1 MGYRLNVNWKNR
13 KKKQIAIITVVA
25 FILSLFSN
33 TVSINTQLV
42 GASENRKFVID
53 NITANDKVNSNDDI
67 FELSRST
74 EKLND
79 NEIKVSLDIKV
90 NKDNIPVESIE
101 LDTEEGDSK
110 AISNIFIAEAL
121 TEGFN
126 LINDSVKLEEFK
138 EREEDNVDLTNSL
151 KDKEYEALSMESGE
165 NNLSL
170 NLKDVS
176 YKELRLSYVIA
187 INSEIKALEN
197 LELFKESSFKYIIK
211 EGNEEQEMNSPN
223 ALITIREV
231 ALEMESKD
239 IEAISEEIE
248 KNEDIKETIDQEN
261 TEILKEGQ
269 ESFQD
274 ENTSIDLGDIVSEE
288 ETSDEIGNEGEIIDE
303 TLIGESL
310 YVPMITEEEVVE
322 PISDNFTT
330 VNGNVELRKTA
341 IALGDDKYQITLNV
355 SGTPKQVNPPTG
367 DIVLVIDKSGSMED
381 KIATVKNAAKNF
393 CEKILEGNPTNIR
406 IGIVTYDYSGTTSG
420 YGNYNND
427 SRVACDFTSDLSKL
441 TTTINS
447 INAKGGTNTEA
458 GIKRADELITPSKA
472 DKKYVVL
479 FTDGLPTV
487 SNGKKYSNNN
497 TDTFISAA
505 QTAYSNILENNS
517 GLKFYSLGLFTNAN
531 NTTKN
536 KAINF
541 LKTIQNVIAQDDFAA
556 KYYTQDL
563 NSINSIFTDIGT
575 EIRNDINKV
584 LAKDVNI
591 SDTITEYFTFV
602 ADTVEVTGDVKGE
615 VTITNTNNKDGEDVV
630 NVTIPEIGENGAT
643 ITFTVEAKD
652 PYFSANNIP
661 TNIEANIDYTEPTDD
676 TKHSGIF
683 PVPTVNI
690 EPKMAKIDIT
700 KYVENLPTEGEDAD
714 KEFKINIERVKDSGD
729 TPEYLNDKIEK
740 TITKAELEEGYGK
753 VNLEYRIV
761 SEDVYNTLSDV
772 EKQTAI
778 IAGHYNIKEV
788 DIPTNYIN
796 ESIVIND
803 GSFNNN
809 NANFTVDKNNKE
821 ISIKVNNRYTL
832 TNNLILNKTATDNG
846 DGTFEIALNVKKKA
860 SDVQPSEKEK
870 IDVVF
875 AIDASN
881 SMSGKWNDVSTQIN
895 NIASALINNSEIEA
909 RVGVVTFSNSIDN
922 SGNIQ
927 KGSDNDATVVSG
939 LSNNTTNIS
948 NALQSF
954 NTFGSSGGSNWIPIV
969 GTVNYVDP
977 TNVQAGLNKA
987 NSLLTDANTTK
998 YIILFTDGPTTLSN
1012 AKEFSI
1018 YKSDFDNFKSDT
1030 VATAKTIKDSGIE
1043 IISLGQGNNTA
1054 LIYSNDWVN
1063 KQNPENNNIS
1073 MLSSITSAA
1082 WDTSKYFKTE
1092 KTSGGANSLSAIF
1105 TNAKAYIESNISAS
1119 SPSEDTS
1126 IIENA
1131 TVTDIV
1137 TDIFD
1142 IVSNGYGDNVDYII
1156 TPNDGSSL
1164 TQSPKYD
1171 SSNKS
1176 NNILSWSGLKIDN
1189 AGFTI
1194 KFKVKPKDEYHAE
1207 NNVFTNVEAKVVYDN
1222 NTEYFN
1228 KPTVNLGIRGSLTVT
1243 KNLIGETNSEQKF
1256 EITVQGGNNNESY
1269 TFNLAGGD
1277 SETKNVI
1284 LKDTNSV
1291 INVSG
1296 QTMTIGTYTVT
1307 EVNIP
1312 SGYEFGK
1319 MTINDKVLEN
1329 GATFELNKGN
1339 NSININVTNIVV
1351 PTINKTATSVEGEEG
1366 VYEIELKVNNIFAK
1380 NVVITD
1386 EVTPK
1391 FDIVDNGY
1399 GQGKTSVVTI
1409 GDEVKEIA
1417 PTKTD
1422 NKTLTWSLGDVPASE
1437 GEVNAQNISIKFKV
1451 KVVNDYIFGE
1461 FDTNVDATLSYTH
1474 SESEET
1480 VVTHFNKPTVTIEP
1494 KVGRISITKMVAEVE
1509 GIMDESFNISL
1520 LGTEGNNN
1528 LNQRYTMNVNG
1539 NSTEDIEFYL
1549 KDIKTDVSL
1558 NEANTSINYMNI
1570 GSYKVEELIPM
1581 NYSSDIKVEYK
1592 YSESADWE
1600 TLTTGSTF
1608 EVSKKTPNIYIR
1620 VTNTKVNDKYWYD
1633 NSKVEN
1639 KLKYTA
1645 YTQSAARS
1653 ILNSITNTL
1662 KNIFN

>member
-1 MGYRLNVNWKNR
+1 MGYRLDVNWKNR

-33 TVSINTQLV
+33 TVSINTHLV

-53 NITANDKVNSNDDI
+53 NVTANDKVNSNDDI

-90 NKDNIPVESIE
+90 NKDNIPVENIE

-110 AISNIFIAEAL
+110 AISNIVITEAL

-126 LINDSVKLEEFK
+126 LINDSIKLEEVK

-176 YKELRLSYVIA
+176 YKELRISYVIA

-211 EGNEEQEMNSPN
+211 EGNEEQEMDSPN

-231 ALEMESKD
+231 VLEIESKD

-248 KNEDIKETIDQEN
+248 KSEDIKEIIDQEN
-261 TEILKEGQ
+261 TEILEEGQ
-269 ESFQD
+269 ESFQE
-274 ENTSIDLGDIVSEE
+274 ENTSINLGDIVSEE
-288 ETSDEIGNEGEIIDE
+288 EILDEIGNEGQIIDE

-310 YVPMITEEEVVE
+310 YVPMTIEEKVVE

-330 VNGNVELRKTA
+330 VNDNVELRKTA

-381 KIATVKNAAKNF
+381 KIKTVKNAAKNF

-427 SRVACDFTSDLSKL
+427 SRVACDFTSDLSTL
-441 TTTINS
+441 RTTINS

-458 GIKRADELITPSKA
+458 GIKRANELITPSTA

-505 QTAYSNILENNS
+505 QTAYSNILKNNP

-531 NTTKN
+531 STTKN

-615 VTITNTNNKDGEDVV
+615 VTITNTTNEDGEDVV
-630 NVTIPEIGENGAT
+630 NVTIPEIGKNGAT

-661 TNIEANIDYTEPTDD
+661 TNIEANIDYTEPTDN

-714 KEFKINIERVKDSGD
+714 KEFKINIERVKASGD
-729 TPEYLNDKIEK
+729 TSEHLNDKIEK

-761 SEDVYNTLSDV
+761 SEAVYNTLLDV

-788 DIPTNYIN
+788 DIPANYIN
-796 ESIVIND
+796 ESIVINN
-803 GSFNNN
+803 GIFNNN

-881 SMSGKWNDVSTQIN
+881 SMSGKWNDISTQVN
-895 NIASALINNSEIEA
+895 NIASALINNSEIES
-909 RVGVVTFSNSIDN
+909 RVGVVAFSNSVDN

-948 NALQSF
+948 NALKSF
-954 NTFGSSGGSNWIPIV
+954 NTFGSSGGSFWR
-969 GTVNYVDP
+969 VNYVDP
-977 TNVQAGLNKA
+977 TNVEAGLNKA

-1012 AKEFSI
+1012 GKEFSRD
-1018 YKSDFDNFKSDT
+1018 KSDFDNFKSDT
-1030 VATAKTIKDSGIE
+1030 VATAKTIKDSRIE
-1043 IISLGQGNNTA
+1043 IISLGQGNSTGLAYRLDN
-1054 LIYSNDWVN
+1054 IN
-1063 KQNPENNNIS
+1063 QINPENNNIS
-1073 MLSSITSAA
+1073 MLSSITSAT
-1082 WDTSKYFKTE
+1082 WDMSKYFKTE
-1092 KTSGGANSLSAIF
+1092 KTSGGANNLSAIF
-1105 TNAKAYIESNISAS
+1105 TNAKAYIESNISES

-1126 IIENA
+1126 IIEDA

-1142 IVSNGYGDNVDYII
+1142 IVSDGYGSGVDYII
-1156 TPNDGSSL
+1156 MPNEGSSL

-1194 KFKVKPKDEYHAE
+1194 KFKVRPKDEYHAE
-1207 NNVFTNVEAKVVYDN
+1207 DNVFTNVEAKVVYDN

-1228 KPTVNLGIRGSLTVT
+1228 KPTVNLGIRGSLTVA

-1256 EITVQGGNNNESY
+1256 EITVKGGNNNESY

-1291 INVSG
+1291 INVSD

-1312 SGYEFGK
+1312 SGYEFAK
-1319 MTINDKVLEN
+1319 MTINDTALEN
-1329 GATFELNKGN
+1329 GATFELNKDN
-1339 NSININVTNIVV
+1339 NSININVTNFVV

-1386 EVTPK
+1386 EVTPE

-1399 GQGKTSVVTI
+1399 DQGKISVITI
-1409 GDEVKEIA
+1409 DDEVKEIT
-1417 PTKTD
+1417 PTKTGD
-1422 NKTLTWSLGDVPASE
+1422 KILTWSLGNVPSNGA
-1437 GEVNAQNISIKFKV
+1437 NAQNISIKFKV

-1461 FDTNVDATLSYTH
+1461 FNTNVDATLSYTH

-1494 KVGRISITKMVAEVE
+1494 KVGRISITKMVAGVE

-1520 LGTEGNNN
+1520 VGTEDNNN

-1549 KDIKTDVSL
+1549 KDINTDVSL

-1570 GSYKVEELIPM
+1570 GTYKVEELIPM
-1581 NYSSDIKVEYK
+1581 NYRSDIEVEYK

-1608 EVSKKTPNIYIR
+1608 EVSKTTPNIYIR

-1645 YTQSAARS
+1645 STQSAVRS
-1653 ILNSITNTL
+1653 ILNSITNTI

>member
-1 MGYRLNVNWKNR
+1 MGYRLDVNWKNR
-13 KKKQIAIITVVA
+13 KKKHIAIITVVA

-53 NITANDKVNSNDDI
+53 DVTANDNVNSNDDI

-90 NKDNIPVESIE
+90 NKDNIHVENIE
-101 LDTEEGDSK
+101 LDTEEGGSK
-110 AISNIFIAEAL
+110 AISNILITEAL

-126 LINDSVKLEEFK
+126 LINDSIKLEEVK

-176 YKELRLSYVIA
+176 YKELRLSYVIV

-211 EGNEEQEMNSPN
+211 EGNEEQEIDSPN
-223 ALITIREV
+223 ALITTREV
-231 ALEMESKD
+231 ALEIESKD

-269 ESFQD
+269 ESFQE
-274 ENTSIDLGDIVSEE
+274 ENTSINLGDIVSEE
-288 ETSDEIGNEGEIIDE
+288 ETSDEIGNEGQIIDE

-310 YVPMITEEEVVE
+310 YVPITIEEKVVE

-330 VNGNVELRKTA
+330 VNDNVELRKTA

-381 KIATVKNAAKNF
+381 KIETVKNAAKNF

-427 SRVACDFTSDLSKL
+427 SRVACDFTSDLSTL
-441 TTTINS
+441 RTTINS

-497 TDTFISAA
+497 TDIFISAA
-505 QTAYSNILENNS
+505 QKAYSDILRNNP

-541 LKTIQNVIAQDDFAA
+541 LKTIQNVIAEDDFAA

-615 VTITNTNNKDGEDVV
+615 VTITNTTNKDGEDVV
-630 NVTIPEIGENGAT
+630 NVIIPEIGGNGAT

-652 PYFSANNIP
+652 PYFSTNNIP

-676 TKHSGIF
+676 TKYSGIF
-683 PVPTVNI
+683 LVPTVNI

-714 KEFKINIERVKDSGD
+714 KEFKINIERVKASGD
-729 TPEYLNDKIEK
+729 TSEYLNDKIEK

-761 SEDVYNTLSDV
+761 SEAVYNTLSDV

-788 DIPTNYIN
+788 DIPANYIN
-796 ESIVIND
+796 ESIVINN

-832 TNNLILNKTATDNG
+832 TNNLILNKSATDNG

-895 NIASALINNSEIEA
+895 NIASTLINNSEIEA
-909 RVGVVTFSNSIDN
+909 RVGVVTFSNSTYSDWW
-922 SGNIQ
+922 GTNISP
-927 KGSDNDATVVSG
+927 GSDKDAKVVSE
-939 LSNNTTNIS
+939 LSNNTTSID
-948 NALQSF
+948 NALKSVKS
-954 NTFGSSGGSNWIPIV
+954 FGSSGGSFV
-969 GTVNYVDP
+969 RVNYVDP

-987 NSLLTDANTTK
+987 NSLLTDSSATK
-998 YIILFTDGPTTLSN
+998 YIILFTDGPATLSN
-1012 AKEFSI
+1012 GKEFSRD
-1018 YKSDFDNFKSDT
+1018 KSNFDNFKSDT
-1030 VATAKTIKDSGIE
+1030 VSTANTIKDNGIR
-1043 IISLGQGNNTA
+1043 IISLGQGNSTG
-1054 LIYSNDWVN
+1054 LVYFNDDKN
-1063 KQNPENNNIS
+1063 QINPENNNIS
-1073 MLSSITSAA
+1073 MLSSITSAT

-1126 IIENA
+1126 IIEDA

-1142 IVSNGYGDNVDYII
+1142 IVSDGYGSGVDYVI
-1156 TPNDGSSL
+1156 TPNAGSSL
-1164 TQSPKYD
+1164 TQNPEYD

-1189 AGFTI
+1189 YGFTI

-1207 NNVFTNVEAKVVYDN
+1207 NNVFTNVEAKVVYYN

-1228 KPTVNLGIRGSLTVT
+1228 KPTVNLGIRGSLTVA

-1256 EITVQGGNNNESY
+1256 EITVKGGNNNESY

-1312 SGYEFGK
+1312 SGYEFAK
-1319 MTINDKVLEN
+1319 MTINDTVLEN

-1339 NSININVTNIVV
+1339 NSININVTNVVV
-1351 PTINKTATSVEGEEG
+1351 PTINKTATSVEDEEG

-1380 NVVITD
+1380 SVVIKD
-1386 EVTPK
+1386 EVTPE
-1391 FDIVDNGY
+1391 FIIVDDGY
-1399 GQGKTSVVTI
+1399 GTGKTSIVTI
-1409 GDEVKEIA
+1409 DNSPKEIN
-1417 PTKTD
+1417 P
-1422 NKTLTWSLGDVPASE
+1422 NRNSKTLTWNLSNIPESGTD
-1437 GEVNAQNISIKFKV
+1437 AQDISIKFKV
-1451 KVVNDYIFGE
+1451 KVINDYIFGE
-1461 FDTNVDATLSYTH
+1461 FNTNVDATLSYTH

-1494 KVGRISITKMVAEVE
+1494 KVGRISITKMVAGVE
-1509 GIMDESFNISL
+1509 GIIDESFNISL
-1520 LGTEGNNN
+1520 VGTEDNKN
-1528 LNQRYTMNVNG
+1528 LNQKYTINVNG

-1549 KDIKTDVSL
+1549 KDIETDVTL

-1570 GSYKVEELIPM
+1570 GNYKVEELIPM
-1581 NYSSDIKVEYK
+1581 NYSKDIKIEYK
-1592 YSESADWE
+1592 YTESGDWNE
-1600 TLTTGSTF
+1600 LTTGTTF
-1608 EVSKKTPNIYIR
+1608 EVSKTTPNVYIR
-1620 VTNTKVNDKYWYD
+1620 VTNTKVNDKYWHD

-1645 YTQSAARS
+1645 STQSDARS
-1653 ILNSITNTL
+1653 ILNSITNTI

>member
-1 MGYRLNVNWKNR
+1 MGYRLDVNWKNR
-13 KKKQIAIITVVA
+13 KKKHIAIITVVA

-53 NITANDKVNSNDDI
+53 DVTANDNVNSNDDI

-90 NKDNIPVESIE
+90 NKDNIHVENIE
-101 LDTEEGDSK
+101 LDTEEGGSK
-110 AISNIFIAEAL
+110 AISNILITEAL

-126 LINDSVKLEEFK
+126 LINDSIKLEEVK

-211 EGNEEQEMNSPN
+211 EGNEEQEIDSPN
-223 ALITIREV
+223 ALITTREV
-231 ALEMESKD
+231 ALEIESKD

-248 KNEDIKETIDQEN
+248 KNEDIKKTIDQEN

-269 ESFQD
+269 ESFQE
-274 ENTSIDLGDIVSEE
+274 ENTSINLGDIVSEE
-288 ETSDEIGNEGEIIDE
+288 ETSDEIGNEGQIIDE

-310 YVPMITEEEVVE
+310 YVPITIEEKVVE

-330 VNGNVELRKTA
+330 VNDNVELRKTA

-381 KIATVKNAAKNF
+381 KIETVKNAAKNF

-427 SRVACDFTSDLSKL
+427 SRVACDFTSDLSTL
-441 TTTINS
+441 RTTINS

-497 TDTFISAA
+497 TDIFISAA
-505 QTAYSNILENNS
+505 QKAYSDILRNNP

-541 LKTIQNVIAQDDFAA
+541 LKTIQNVIAEDDFAA

-615 VTITNTNNKDGEDVV
+615 VTITNTTNKDGEDVV
-630 NVTIPEIGENGAT
+630 NVIIPEIGENGAT

-652 PYFSANNIP
+652 PYFSTNNIP

-676 TKHSGIF
+676 TKYSGIF
-683 PVPTVNI
+683 LVPTVNI

-714 KEFKINIERVKDSGD
+714 KEFKINIERVKASGD
-729 TPEYLNDKIEK
+729 TSEYLNDKIEK

-761 SEDVYNTLSDV
+761 SEAVYNTLSDV

-788 DIPTNYIN
+788 DIPANYIN
-796 ESIVIND
+796 ESIVINN

-832 TNNLILNKTATDNG
+832 TNNLILNKSATDNG

-895 NIASALINNSEIEA
+895 NIASTLINNSEIEA
-909 RVGVVTFSNSIDN
+909 RVGVVTFSNSTYSDWW
-922 SGNIQ
+922 GTNISP
-927 KGSDNDATVVSG
+927 GSDKDAKVVSE
-939 LSNNTTNIS
+939 LSNNTTSID
-948 NALQSF
+948 NALKSVKS
-954 NTFGSSGGSNWIPIV
+954 FGSSGGSFV
-969 GTVNYVDP
+969 RVNYVDP

-987 NSLLTDANTTK
+987 NSLLTDSSATK
-998 YIILFTDGPTTLSN
+998 YIILFTDGPATLSN
-1012 AKEFSI
+1012 GKEFSRD
-1018 YKSDFDNFKSDT
+1018 KSNFDNFKSDT
-1030 VATAKTIKDSGIE
+1030 VSTANTIKDNGIR
-1043 IISLGQGNNTA
+1043 IISLGQGNSTG
-1054 LIYSNDWVN
+1054 LVYFNDDKN
-1063 KQNPENNNIS
+1063 QINPENNNIS
-1073 MLSSITSAA
+1073 MLSSITSAT

-1126 IIENA
+1126 IIEDA

-1142 IVSNGYGDNVDYII
+1142 IVSDGYGSGVDYVI
-1156 TPNDGSSL
+1156 TPNAGSSL
-1164 TQSPKYD
+1164 TQNPEYD

-1189 AGFTI
+1189 YGFTI

-1207 NNVFTNVEAKVVYDN
+1207 NNVFTNVEAKVVYYN

-1228 KPTVNLGIRGSLTVT
+1228 KPTVNLGIRGSLTVA

-1256 EITVQGGNNNESY
+1256 EITVKGGNNNESY

-1312 SGYEFGK
+1312 SGYEFAK
-1319 MTINDKVLEN
+1319 MTINDTVLEN

-1339 NSININVTNIVV
+1339 NSININVTNVVV
-1351 PTINKTATSVEGEEG
+1351 PTINKTATSVEDEEG

-1380 NVVITD
+1380 SVVIKD
-1386 EVTPK
+1386 EVTPE
-1391 FDIVDNGY
+1391 FIIVDDGY
-1399 GQGKTSVVTI
+1399 GTGKTSIVTI
-1409 GDEVKEIA
+1409 DNSPKEIN
-1417 PTKTD
+1417 P
-1422 NKTLTWSLGDVPASE
+1422 NRNSKTLTWNLSNIPESGTD
-1437 GEVNAQNISIKFKV
+1437 AQDISIKFKV
-1451 KVVNDYIFGE
+1451 KVINDYIFGE
-1461 FDTNVDATLSYTH
+1461 FNTNVDATLSYTH

-1494 KVGRISITKMVAEVE
+1494 KVGRISITKMVAGVE
-1509 GIMDESFNISL
+1509 GIIDESFNISL
-1520 LGTEGNNN
+1520 VGTEDNKN
-1528 LNQRYTMNVNG
+1528 LNQKYTINVNG

-1549 KDIKTDVSL
+1549 KDIETDVTL

-1570 GSYKVEELIPM
+1570 GNYKVEELIPM
-1581 NYSSDIKVEYK
+1581 NYSKDIKIEYK
-1592 YSESADWE
+1592 YTESGDWNE
-1600 TLTTGSTF
+1600 LTTGTTF
-1608 EVSKKTPNIYIR
+1608 EVSKTTPNVYIR
-1620 VTNTKVNDKYWYD
+1620 VTNTKVNDKYWHD

-1645 YTQSAARS
+1645 STQSAARS
-1653 ILNSITNTL
+1653 ILNSITNTI